1 MLKLNPSQVQ
11 TYILLFDL
19 NTSYVEVK
27 HNKSRYYIP
36 PERYLNT
43 SYVEVKL
50 PSQVQICIRLSH
62 LNTSY
67 VEVKP

>member
-11 TYILLFDL
+11 TYILLSDL

-27 HNKSRYYIP
+27 HKSSCGKHLTSP
-36 PERYLNT
+36 NLNT

-50 PSQVQICIRLSH
+50 Q
-62 LNTSY
+62 
-67 VEVKP
+67 

>member
-11 TYILLFDL
+11 TYILLSDL

-27 HNKSRYYIP
+27 HKSSCGKHLTSP
-36 PERYLNT
+36 NLNT

-50 PSQVQICIRLSH
+50 DVNSLYPSVM
-62 LNTSY
+62 
-67 VEVKP
+67 

>member
-11 TYILLFDL
+11 TYILLSDL

-27 HNKSRYYIP
+27 HKSSCGKHLTSP
-36 PERYLNT
+36 NLNT

-50 PSQVQICIRLSH
+50 KNGKENILQLTI
-62 LNTSY
+62 
-67 VEVKP
+67 